1 MLIDPDLKSQLDA
14 LPAASRRR
22 AGRTENAADPLRG
35 GIGPWRLAKRGDGRL
50 RSRLERLFARLF
62 VPYDI
67 ELHILLDASLAMTF
81 TGFSPPVASE
91 KFDYA
96 RKLTAALSYAGLLRY
111 ERVRVTGFAPAR
123 GSRAPNL
130 RGKESHEALT
140 RYLETLQPGG
150 NTNFAAALRN
160 ALARGDDR
168 SVFVIISDFSDPNW
182 DRGLQALMHGT
193 SRVVLIQVYD
203 PASLEDVPDDN
214 LGFLDT
220 ETGLAARAGRDLGA
234 PALSSTRR
242 GRTSCAPSRASP
254 AERFRALSA
263 GSGYAFWRA
272 TGTCLRYPERTEL
285 EFLMASPEKPLTD
298 PADLFRLFGRFICA
312 VLLTVFAVIYIVKA
326 DVAKLVFFSIASIVA
341 QRATLKLWKELV
353 AERQTA
359 LAERGIHE

>member
-22 AGRTENAADPLRG
+22 PNRAEGADPLRG
-35 GIGPWRLAKRGDGRL
+35 GIGPWRLSRKGDGRL

-96 RKLTAALSYAGLLRY
+96 RKLAAALSYAGLLRY
-111 ERVRVTGFAPAR
+111 EQIRVTGFAPAR
-123 GSRAPNL
+123 GARAPSL

-140 RYLETLQPGG
+140 RYLEALQPGG
-150 NTNFAAALRN
+150 NTNFAASLRN

-193 SRVVLIQVYD
+193 SRVVLLQVYD
-203 PASLEDVPDDN
+203 PASLEDVPDDT
-214 LGFLDT
+214 LGFVDS
-220 ETGLAARAGRDLGA
+220 ETGLL
-234 PALSSTRR
+234 
-242 GRTSCAPSRASP
+242 
-254 AERFRALSA
+254 RALED
-263 GSGYAFWRA
+263 
-272 TGTCLRYPERTEL
+272 TT
-285 EFLMASPEKPLTD
+285 
-298 PADLFRLFGRFICA
+298 
-312 VLLTVFAVIYIVKA
+312 
-326 DVAKLVFFSIASIVA
+326 
-341 QRATLKLWKELV
+341 
-353 AERQTA
+353 ERQRYRLRAAEELRTR
-359 LAERGIHE
+359 LAELARQNDLEHFPLAVGTAFGEPLVRALGTPSGRS